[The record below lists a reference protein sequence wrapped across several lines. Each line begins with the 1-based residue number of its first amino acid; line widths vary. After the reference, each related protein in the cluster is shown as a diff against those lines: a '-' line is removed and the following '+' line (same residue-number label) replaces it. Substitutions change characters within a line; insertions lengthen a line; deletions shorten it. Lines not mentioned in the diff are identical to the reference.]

1 MFLQVLKN
9 QEKEAF
15 LELAHLVANANG
27 VVDEREKKVIEQ
39 YDIEMGLNVKV
50 EELQELT
57 LDQIVEAFTN
67 EESKKVAFLE
77 AIALAFA
84 DQIYHEEQKKMIN
97 ELREAFGFSQE
108 YYQEVKQWIIDFN
121 KIYAKGTSLVSD
133 KEAIV

>member
-1 MFLQVLKN
+1 
-9 QEKEAF
+9 
-15 LELAHLVANANG
+15 
-27 VVDEREKKVIEQ
+27 
-39 YDIEMGLNVKV
+39 MGLNVKV